1 MEQPPTTPRS
11 LNRSI
16 NADLQTICMKCLE
29 KDPKRRY
36 GSAEALA
43 DDLERWLRGEPIRAR
58 PVGRLERAVK
68 WARRRPSVA
77 ALGVVRVLA
86 LGALAGPGRGLP
98 IQLKKERDA
107 APPPADN
114 QTQAKENKPPA

>member
-1 MEQPPTTPRS
+1 MEQPQTTPRS

-29 KDPKRRY
+29 KAPKRRY

-68 WARRRPSVA
+68 WAKRRPAVA
-77 ALGVVRVLA
+77 ALVVVSGLA
-86 LGALAGPGRGLP
+86 LWALAGLGAGFP
-98 IQLKKERDA
+98 IELKNERHA
-107 APPPADN
+107 APPQRTNEP
-114 QTQAKENKPPA
+114 